1 MCCSRHCLPMSYRKV
16 IEQLNL
22 KEDLEGVS
30 FLVSVV
36 SNSYGTA
43 SVFFFFNSFG
53 DADIPAGE

>member
-1 MCCSRHCLPMSYRKV
+1 MSYRKV